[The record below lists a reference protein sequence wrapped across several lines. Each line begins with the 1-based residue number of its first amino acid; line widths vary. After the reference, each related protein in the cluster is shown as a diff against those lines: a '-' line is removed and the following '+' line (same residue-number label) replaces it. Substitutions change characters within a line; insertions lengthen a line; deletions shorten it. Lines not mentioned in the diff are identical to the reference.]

1 MENFFSVNPAHVRLL
16 VVADVDVASASL
28 IAEHFVPQSPRF
40 DAIVIMGPFT
50 HEEAK
55 TEEELVISKG
65 EMGAVIAQFENIV
78 CRVIYLGSERDPV
91 STLAEQLHLTPNS
104 VNVHARHLPLAEGLF
119 MIGFAET
126 DENLVTSPLP
136 PDVDRSPESD
146 DELEGVQVQ
155 AGVSSIAAIQG
166 LLQSAATDDASAGGS
181 AGHKSIFQRAAAAA
195 ATTTTTTAAAAASPA
210 EAPSSA
216 PPASDDAGSAA
227 PRGAGPD
234 TSSGDPAPAARLGL
248 FAFNYKYAHTLN
260 HFLFHMPETLAAA
273 SVKLC
278 LLPPSAETGEPARLP
293 KTFGSLSIAALG
305 SLRQRG
311 CYSVVELARGEGG
324 AWAPQAIELH
334 ALPDGPG
341 LAR

>member
-1 MENFFSVNPAHVRLL
+1 MENFFDVNPAHVRLL
-16 VVADVDVASASL
+16 VVADVDVTSASL

-78 CRVIYLGSERDPV
+78 CRVIYLGSERDPI

-104 VNVHARHLPLAEGLF
+104 VNVHARRLPLAEGLF

-126 DENLVTSPLP
+126 GENLVTSALP

-146 DELEGVQVQ
+146 DELDGVQVQ
-155 AGVSSIAAIQG
+155 AGLSSITVIQE
-166 LLQSAATDDASAGGS
+166 LLQSAAGAGAG
-181 AGHKSIFQRAAAAA
+181 GHKSVFHRAAAAA
-195 ATTTTTTAAAAASPA
+195 ASASAAAATPEDT
-210 EAPSSA
+210 EAAQEPPS
-216 PPASDDAGSAA
+216 AGQEAA
-227 PRGAGPD
+227 QP
-234 TSSGDPAPAARLGL
+234 RLGL
-248 FAFNYKYAHTLN
+248 FAFNHKYAHTLN
-260 HFLFHMPETLAAA
+260 HFLFHMPEALAAA
-273 SVKLC
+273 EVRLC
-278 LLPPSAETGEPARLP
+278 LLPPSADSGEPARLP
-293 KTFGSLSIAALG
+293 KTFGALSIAALG

-324 AWAPQAIELH
+324 AWGCQSVELH
-334 ALPDGPG
+334 SLPGV
-341 LAR
+341 AR